1 MMKLFRK
8 NKYRRIKIISRHYKK
23 RRYTSKSNC
32 TKWLTAMSKTSIQ
45 HDNNELNVPRKQI
58 ATGDLAIGMHVQELD
73 RPWLETPFLFQGFTL
88 GNQEEIETLQELCDY
103 VYITQDTDNGTSGI
117 QWESPAS
124 HKSDHTDLAKVLNLP
139 RRITY
144 HDEAPVEEELEPA
157 RAIYRECHHTV
168 EVLFD
173 AVRDGRSI
181 EAATVKE
188 TVSGVVSSVLRNPD
202 AFMLLRMMKSKET
215 YSYAHAIDSCAL
227 ASSFCRHLGFP
238 KNELQD
244 IAFGALILDVG
255 ILKIP
260 DDILNTK
267 GRLPTDAFLI
277 VREHVNHGIEI
288 LKQSEG
294 IPPTSIEM
302 VATHHERING
312 KGYPNGLKGSQIPVS
327 GRIAAIVDCYDAM
340 TSKRPYKNP
349 KSPHEAIN
357 ELYKWRNIDFQDELV
372 EQFIQCLGIYP
383 TGTLV
388 EMNTGQIGIIL
399 SQNRL
404 RRLFPKVL
412 LIHNADNI
420 PYEKPHTL
428 DLWDYSQKNK
438 GHPLE
443 IKRALEPSQVGID
456 PSDYYL

>member
-1 MMKLFRK
+1 M
-8 NKYRRIKIISRHYKK
+8 S
-23 RRYTSKSNC
+23 S
-32 TKWLTAMSKTSIQ
+32 LTAKL
-45 HDNNELNVPRKQI
+45 DNNDQKLPTKQI
-58 ATGDLAIGMHVQELD
+58 DTRDLAIGMYVQELD
-73 RPWLETPFLFQGFTL
+73 RPWLETPFLFQGFTIES
-88 GNQEEIETLQELCDY
+88 QEEINTLRELCDN
-103 VYITQDTDNGTSGI
+103 VYITRDSDSGSGSGSGSDSVTI
-117 QWESPAS
+117 QWKRPESCE
-124 HKSDHTDLAKVLNLP
+124 TGNTELTRVLDIP
-139 RRITY
+139 HRSTY
-144 HDEAPVEEELEPA
+144 HDQAQVEDELEPA
-157 RAIYRECHHTV
+157 REIYRECHKTV

-173 AVRDGRSI
+173 SVRNGQAI
-181 EAATVKE
+181 EATAIKE
-188 TVSGVVSSVLRNPD
+188 TVNGVVSSVLRNPD
-202 AFMLLRMMKSKET
+202 AFMLLRMMKSKES

-238 KNELQD
+238 KSELQD

-255 ILKIP
+255 IIKIP
-260 DDILNTK
+260 DDVVNTE
-267 GRLPTDAFLI
+267 GRLSKAAIQL
-277 VREHVNHGIEI
+277 VREHVSHGVEL
-288 LKQSEG
+288 LKHSEG
-294 IPPTSIEM
+294 IPSTSLKM
-302 VATHHERING
+302 VATHHERFNG
-312 KGYPNGLKGSQIPVS
+312 KGYPNGLEGTEIPVC

-349 KSPHEAIN
+349 LSPHEAIN

-404 RRLFPKVL
+404 RRLFPKIL

-428 DLWDYSQKNK
+428 DLWEYSQKNK

-443 IKRALEPSQVGID
+443 IRRALEPGQVGID